1 MMERTI
7 CPFCNKRNVDPKLHI
22 TDVGFKL
29 NSYDLGTMRVDEYS
43 LFYIKCCST
52 CYYRDKKIK
61 KYSKLLKWVSVCIF
75 IISISIVPYGY
86 KLDWEKYI
94 DIGTL
99 AALSFAI
106 SIILFIISYTLSK
119 FRGWLLKHLN

>member
-1 MMERTI
+1 MERTI

-43 LFYIKCCST
+43 LFYIKCCAT

-75 IISISIVPYGY
+75 IIPISIVPYGY